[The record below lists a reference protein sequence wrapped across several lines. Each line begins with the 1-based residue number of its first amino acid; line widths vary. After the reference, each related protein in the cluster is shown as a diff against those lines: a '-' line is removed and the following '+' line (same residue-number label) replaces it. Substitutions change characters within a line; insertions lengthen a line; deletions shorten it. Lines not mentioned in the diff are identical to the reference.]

1 MDYTTRSSRL
11 DSDTGTEPEIRSER
25 ERWKSHHLYK
35 SNTKLKLEAMCRD
48 LRISV
53 ALEKHQLVN
62 LIYNYHE
69 ETLPDPFLSLYSG
82 ELYNILPATAG
93 IKQLT
98 VPNLRSIL
106 QYHNLPPYGPKD

>member
-48 LRISV
+48 LRIPV

-62 LIYNYHE
+62 LICN
-69 ETLPDPFLSLYSG
+69 TKDLRKRWSRMPSSSAFALVVMPNRSDRNQRVLGLTTS
-82 ELYNILPATAG
+82 
-93 IKQLT
+93 KQ
-98 VPNLRSIL
+98 S
-106 QYHNLPPYGPKD
+106 H

>member
-1 MDYTTRSSRL
+1 MDYTTRSSSL

-48 LRISV
+48 LRIPV

-62 LIYNYHE
+62 LIIKK
-69 ETLPDPFLSLYSG
+69 PCQIPFLLCTLENYTT
-82 ELYNILPATAG
+82 YHQQ
-93 IKQLT
+93 QLA
-98 VPNLRSIL
+98 
-106 QYHNLPPYGPKD
+106 